1 MEDATRL
8 ASLETRLLPD
18 LRISLR
24 RRAQLDRARALGV
37 TQIPAQAVR
46 PRRAIGREFV
56 DEATFGAGDRD
67 GHRPRVF
74 QEVLQVRSCRE
85 VANDFARR
93 AAARCRRIDGRAVA
107 AAAKSSSAAS
117 ALPALPGAGVRASL
131 PCASGCL
138 RASAAACLRA
148 SAVTPASIGR
158 AASRRLLC
166 ALTTAKTTA
175 AAKADRRIHKTG
187 RA

>member
-8 ASLETRLLPD
+8 APLETRLLPD

-37 TQIPAQAVR
+37 TQIPAQAVH

-67 GHRPRVF
+67 GHRPSVF

-107 AAAKSSSAAS
+107 ASAKSASAAS
-117 ALPALPGAGVRASL
+117 ALPALPGAWVRAGL
-131 PCASGCL
+131 PC
-138 RASAAACLRA
+138 AAACLRA
-148 SAVTPASIGR
+148 SLPRAVTPASIGR
-158 AASRRLLC
+158 AAGRRLLC
-166 ALTTAKTTA
+166 AFTAAKTTA

-187 RA
+187 WA

>member
-37 TQIPAQAVR
+37 TQIPAQAVH

-56 DEATFGAGDRD
+56 DEATFGACDRD

-85 VANDFARR
+85 VANDFASR

-107 AAAKSSSAAS
+107 ASSLPASSAAA
-117 ALPALPGAGVRASL
+117 ALPTLPGAGVRASL
-131 PCASGCL
+131 PCAAASL
-138 RASAAACLRA
+138 RASLPRAA
-148 SAVTPASIGR
+148 TPASIGR
-158 AASRRLLC
+158 AAGHRLLC
-166 ALTTAKTTA
+166 AFTTAKTTA

>member
-8 ASLETRLLPD
+8 APLETRLLPD

-37 TQIPAQAVR
+37 TQIPAKAVH
-46 PRRAIGREFV
+46 PRRAIGCEFV

-107 AAAKSSSAAS
+107 ASAKSSSAAS
-117 ALPALPGAGVRASL
+117 ALPALPALPGAGGRASL
-131 PCASGCL
+131 LC
-138 RASAAACLRA
+138 AAACLRA
-148 SAVTPASIGR
+148 CAATPASIGR
-158 AASRRLLC
+158 AAGRRLLC
-166 ALTTAKTTA
+166 AFTTAKTTA

>member
-8 ASLETRLLPD
+8 APLETRLLPD

-37 TQIPAQAVR
+37 TQIPAQAVH
-46 PRRAIGREFV
+46 PRRAIGSEFV
-56 DEATFGAGDRD
+56 DEATFGAGNRD

-93 AAARCRRIDGRAVA
+93 AAASCRRIDGRAVA
-107 AAAKSSSAAS
+107 ASAKSPSAAS
-117 ALPALPGAGVRASL
+117 ALPGAGGPASL
-131 PCASGCL
+131 PCA
-138 RASAAACLRA
+138 AA
-148 SAVTPASIGR
+148 
-158 AASRRLLC
+158 
-166 ALTTAKTTA
+166 
-175 AAKADRRIHKTG
+175 
-187 RA
+187 